1 MSPRPA
7 DTSAATPDSLLQTA
21 LAWSAVAMALLRP
34 TFRAGSPE
42 PVDFVY
48 DYLNPAAQQ
57 LLQLPE
63 RPTRT
68 HAELYSGNEPGSVF
82 SFYQNMFRAEAGTIS
97 LELDGYTPTGTP
109 LHIVASRHAEVLLV
123 RFSVPEPP
131 SQTQR
136 PAQPTTPLPPV
147 ATENQATGQLEAL
160 HQQLQAAR
168 QQLATLSQG
177 LAQTRSEA
185 ETQRQHLHQL
195 FMQAPACIA
204 TLEGPDLVF
213 TLVNPLY
220 QELVGE
226 RLLLGRPLRQA
237 WPDLEGQPFFDLLEG
252 VYRTGETY
260 HGREQIVYIDRSNS
274 GRPEPVY
281 FNFTYQAI
289 RSAARAVTGIT
300 IFAYDISPQVLAHQ
314 QVQHLNQRLGK
325 ANEELA
331 ATNEELQ
338 ASNEEFHLSNAELQR
353 TQHQLQLLNQE
364 LETRVSLRTQETQA
378 ARAEAER
385 QRAHLQR
392 LFMQAPAAICIL
404 RGPKL
409 VYELVNP
416 AYQQLFPGRELLG
429 KPILTAL
436 PEIQEHAVYHTFRGV
451 YETGQM
457 HQELSMLIPLAHPTS
472 GVPQN
477 RYFNYIQQAY
487 YNEQGAVDGVVV
499 FAFEVTEQVQ
509 ARQASEASARQL
521 ELITDALPVLIS
533 YIDHTET
540 YRFVNKA
547 YEHWWRDPT
556 TGLVGRPVRD
566 VIGEPAYQKVR
577 GYLEQV
583 MGGERV
589 DFETRLTYT
598 DGTRRHVQASYVPD
612 VQNGQVVGAVAVVND
627 VTALVE
633 ARQDAERQQQL
644 LHKLFMEAPAPIV
657 ILDGPE
663 FVYQL
668 VNPAYQRIFPG
679 RELLGKPM
687 REALPEVVGTF
698 VYEVL
703 EQVYSS
709 GETAVFQEVPLRLA
723 RHEGGPL
730 EEIFWTFTYQAR
742 RNADAGVDGIV
753 VFAHEVTDQV
763 QARRVLERNE
773 QYLRQM
779 ANNVPS
785 MIWVTDTAGQCI
797 YLNQQW
803 YDYTGQTEATGLGRG
818 WLDAV
823 HPDDLQATYTTFEAA
838 AFRQAPFSLLYRL
851 RRQDGRYRWAIDS
864 GLPRFT
870 HTGEFDGFVGTVFDI
885 HEQKQGEQALQ
896 RLTTKLRTARD
907 RAEALNA
914 DLQASNE
921 QLRRTNVDLDNF
933 IYTASHDLKAP
944 ITNIEGLVYL
954 MQDQLPTDLPLTA
967 ELQPVLAMMQ
977 AAVERFKRTIEHL
990 SDVTKLQREFDRPA
1004 QDTSLAPVVED
1015 VCQDLQPLI
1024 QATGAEVE
1032 INVTDC
1038 ASVPFSAKNLRSVV
1052 YNLLSNA
1059 LKYHRP
1065 TFPPQVQIS
1074 CRTEEAFVVL
1084 EVQDNGLGIEESRQ
1098 PEMFQMFRR
1107 FHAHVEGSGIGL
1119 YMVKR
1124 VVENAGGHIQVRSQP
1139 GAGATFTVYF
1149 RR

>member
-1 MSPRPA
+1 
-7 DTSAATPDSLLQTA
+7 
-21 LAWSAVAMALLRP
+21 MALLRP
-34 TFRAGSPE
+34 VFSPGTTE
-42 PVDFVY
+42 PVDFTY

-63 RPTRT
+63 RPTHPHT
-68 HAELYSGNEPGSVF
+68 ELYSGTALAPVLAFYRSLFRTDAESGPHTLPG
-82 SFYQNMFRAEAGTIS
+82 YA
-97 LELDGYTPTGTP
+97 PTGTP
-109 LHIVASRHAEVLLV
+109 LHLTASCQGEMLLV
-123 RFSVPEPP
+123 RFDAVEPRHQAEQPEQADMPVEPLVPEEAA
-131 SQTQR
+131 R
-136 PAQPTTPLPPV
+136 PLPV
-147 ATENQATGQLEAL
+147 V
-160 HQQLQAAR
+160 R
-168 QQLATLSQG
+168 QQLLAAREQLALLTHG
-177 LAQTRSEA
+177 LEQTRHEA
-185 ETQRQHLHQL
+185 ETQRQHLHSL

-204 TLEGPDLVF
+204 ILEGPHLLF
-213 TLVNPLY
+213 TLVNPPY

-226 RLLLGRPLRQA
+226 RVLLGLPLRQA

-289 RSAARAVTGIT
+289 YGAAGTVTGIT
-300 IFAYDISPQVLAHQ
+300 IFAYDISPQVLARQ
-314 QVQHLNQRLGK
+314 QVQHLNQQLGET
-325 ANEELA
+325 NEELA

-338 ASNEEFHLSNAELQR
+338 ATNEDFLLSNAELQR
-353 TQHQLQLLNQE
+353 TQYQLQQLNQE
-364 LETRVSLRTQETQA
+364 LEVRVGLRTREVQA
-378 ARAEAER
+378 ARAGAER
-385 QRAHLQR
+385 QRAHLER

-404 RGPKL
+404 RGPQL

-416 AYQQLFPGRELLG
+416 GYQQLFPGRELLG
-429 KPILTAL
+429 RPVLAAL
-436 PEIQEHAVYHTFRGV
+436 PEIQDHSVYHTFRKV
-451 YETGQM
+451 YDTGLT
-457 HQELSMLIPLAHPTS
+457 HQELGILVPLTHPTS
-472 GVPQN
+472 GTLEN

-487 YNEQGAVDGVVV
+487 YDEHGAIDGVVV

-509 ARQASEASARQL
+509 ARQASEAAAHQL
-521 ELITDALPVLIS
+521 RLITDALPVLIS
-533 YIDHTET
+533 YVDHTET
-540 YRFVNKA
+540 YRFANRA
-547 YEHWWRDPT
+547 YEQWWQRPASA
-556 TGLVGRPVRD
+556 LVGHPTREVM
-566 VIGEPAYQKVR
+566 GEPVYQQVQ
-577 GYLEQV
+577 GYLERALA
-583 MGGERV
+583 GENLS
-589 DFETRLTYT
+589 FEMRLTHADAT
-598 DGTRRHVQASYVPD
+598 LRHVHVSYIPD
-612 VQNGQVVGAVAVVND
+612 TQDGQVVGAVAVVND

-633 ARQDAERQQQL
+633 ARQEAERQQQL
-644 LHKLFMEAPAPIV
+644 LHQLFMEAPAPIV

-679 RELLGKPM
+679 RHLLGKPL
-687 REALPEVVGTF
+687 RHALPETVDTL

-709 GETAVFQEVPLRLA
+709 GETAVFQEVPLQLA
-723 RHEGGPL
+723 RYEDGPL
-730 EEIFWTFTYQAR
+730 QQIFWTFTYQAR
-742 RNADAGVDGIV
+742 RNADGAVDGIL

-763 QARRVLERNE
+763 QARRVVERNE

-785 MIWVTDTAGQCI
+785 MIWVTDTAGQCM

-803 YDYTGQTEATGLGRG
+803 YSYTGQTEATGLGRG
-818 WLDAV
+818 WLNAV
-823 HPDDLQATYTTFEAA
+823 HPDDLTATCTTFEAA
-838 AFRQAPFSLLYRL
+838 TSRQAPFSLLYRL
-851 RRQDGRYRWAIDS
+851 RRQDGRYRWAVDS

-870 HTGEFDGFVGTVFDI
+870 HSGEFDGFVGTVFDI

-954 MQDQLPTDLPLTA
+954 MQDQLPADLPLTA
-967 ELQPVLAMMQ
+967 DLQPVLAMMQ
-977 AAVERFKRTIEHL
+977 AAVERFKRTLEHL
-990 SDVTKLQREFDRPA
+990 SDVTKLQREYDRPA
-1004 QDTSLAPVVED
+1004 QDTLLAPVVED

-1024 QATGAEVE
+1024 EATGAQVEVG
-1032 INVTDC
+1032 VTDC

-1065 TFPPQVQIS
+1065 NCPPQVHIR
-1074 CRTEEAFVVL
+1074 CRTEDAFVVL